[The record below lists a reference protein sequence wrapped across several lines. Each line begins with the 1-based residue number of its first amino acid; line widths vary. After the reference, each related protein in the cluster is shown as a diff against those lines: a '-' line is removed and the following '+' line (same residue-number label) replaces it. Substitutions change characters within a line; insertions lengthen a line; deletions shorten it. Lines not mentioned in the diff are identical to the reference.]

1 MRVKMFDMTPHPPPI
16 RVLMVCMGNIC
27 RSPTAEAVLR
37 GLAQQQG
44 WGDQVVVDSAGTG
57 GAHTG
62 EAPDRRAQKAAMVRG
77 YGGIAQLKAR
87 MVEPTDF
94 ERFDHILAMDAD
106 NLAQLQKR
114 CPTHLQHKL
123 GLFLEVAGVAE
134 AVGATEVPDPYY
146 GNAQG
151 FERVLDLCE
160 AGARGLLEQ
169 LSQRGTVG

>member
-1 MRVKMFDMTPHPPPI
+1 MRVKMIDMTPDTPPT

-44 WGDQVVVDSAGTG
+44 LGDRVVVDSAGTG
-57 GAHTG
+57 GAHAG

-77 YGGIAQLKAR
+77 YGGITQLKAR
-87 MVEPTDF
+87 VVVDADF

-106 NLAQLQKR
+106 NLAQLQRR
-114 CPTHLQHKL
+114 CPPHLQHKL
-123 GLFLEVAGVAE
+123 GLFLEAAGVAV
-134 AVGATEVPDPYY
+134 AVGTAEVPDPYY

-160 AGARGLLEQ
+160 AGARGLLDR
-169 LSQRGTVG
+169 LG